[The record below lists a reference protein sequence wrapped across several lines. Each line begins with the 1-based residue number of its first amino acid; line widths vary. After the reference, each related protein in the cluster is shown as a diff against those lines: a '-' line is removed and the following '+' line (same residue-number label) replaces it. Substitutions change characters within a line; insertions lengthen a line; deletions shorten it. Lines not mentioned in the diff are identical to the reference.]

1 MHCMLW
7 ILQSL
12 CLHARAPACAL
23 WCQQPTKKPAALAS
37 GLFCEVLDG
46 DSYAITVLRQNV
58 SAAVTFIFLFAVHE
72 VLV

>member
-1 MHCMLW
+1 MA
-7 ILQSL
+7 QKK
-12 CLHARAPACAL
+12 AR
-23 WCQQPTKKPAALAS
+23 
-37 GLFCEVLDG
+37 GLGLRAFFWGVLDG

>member
-1 MHCMLW
+1 VVLFD
-7 ILQSL
+7 
-12 CLHARAPACAL
+12 ARRHGA
-23 WCQQPTKKPAALAS
+23 KKAR
-37 GLFCEVLDG
+37 GLGLRAFFGVLDG

>member
-1 MHCMLW
+1 VAPF
-7 ILQSL
+7 
-12 CLHARAPACAL
+12 HARRHGA
-23 WCQQPTKKPAALAS
+23 KKAR
-37 GLFCEVLDG
+37 GLGLRAFFWGVLDG

>member
-1 MHCMLW
+1 MAQKKSPRPW
-7 ILQSL
+7 
-12 CLHARAPACAL
+12 PA
-23 WCQQPTKKPAALAS
+23 
-37 GLFCEVLDG
+37 GFFGVLDG

>member
-1 MHCMLW
+1 MA
-7 ILQSL
+7 Q
-12 CLHARAPACAL
+12 
-23 WCQQPTKKPAALAS
+23 KKPAALAC
-37 GLFCEVLDG
+37 GLFLWVLDG

>member
-1 MHCMLW
+1 V
-7 ILQSL
+7 
-12 CLHARAPACAL
+12 APFDAQRDGAK
-23 WCQQPTKKPAALAS
+23 KKPAALAC
-37 GLFCEVLDG
+37 GLFLWVLDG